1 MLDIIIKLGYDKS
14 KMKLRNKLNGLYF
27 SVLAASDLQVD
38 EGTLQFSIPTFGDI
52 LTFII
57 RLFFVLAGIAAL
69 LYLLLGAF
77 TWITSGGDKERVEKA
92 RDKIQA
98 AIVGVILVVIVV
110 AILATLETVVFSGK
124 LCFGLTCP
132 VSIPALL
139 K

>member
-1 MLDIIIKLGYDKS
+1 
-14 KMKLRNKLNGLYF
+14 MKLRNKLNGLYF
-27 SVLAASDLQVD
+27 SVLAASELQVD

-110 AILATLETVVFSGK
+110 AILATLESVVFSGK

-132 VSIPALL
+132 VSIPPLL

>member
-1 MLDIIIKLGYDKS
+1 
-14 KMKLRNKLNGLYF
+14 MKLRNKLNGLYF
-27 SVLAASDLQVD
+27 SVLAASELQVD

-98 AIVGVILVVIVV
+98 AIVGIILVVIVV
-110 AILATLETVVFSGK
+110 AILATLETVVFSSK

-132 VSIPALL
+132 VSIPTLL

>member
-1 MLDIIIKLGYDKS
+1 
-14 KMKLRNKLNGLYF
+14 MKLRNKLNSMLF
-27 SVLAASDLQVD
+27 AVFAASDGDLQVD
-38 EGTLQFSIPTFGDI
+38 TDTLNFQIPTFGDI

-57 RLFFVLAGIAAL
+57 RLFFVLAGLAAL

-77 TWITSGGDKERVEKA
+77 TWITSGGNKESVEKS

-98 AIVGVILVVIVV
+98 AIVGIILVVIVV
-110 AILATLETVVFSGK
+110 AILATLEQVVFSGK

-139 K
+139 Q

>member
-1 MLDIIIKLGYDKS
+1 MGI
-14 KMKLRNKLNGLYF
+14 RQRLNSLYIYF
-27 SVLAASDLQVD
+27 LSFFAFLNPSRVFAQSELQVD
-38 EGTLQFSIPTFGDI
+38 ENTLQFAIPSLGEI

-57 RLFFVLAGIAAL
+57 RFFFVMAGLAAL

-77 TWITSGGDKERVEKA
+77 TWITSGGNKENVEKA

-98 AIVGVILVVIVV
+98 AIVGIILVVIVV
-110 AILATLETVVFSGK
+110 AILATLETVVFSSK

-132 VSIPALL
+132 VSIPTLL